1 MPFSQQQLN
10 ELWKKDIWFY
20 LREKGAPMFQFLASL
35 IPESCKSILDV
46 GCGEAL
52 ILPHLSKEKCY
63 VGTDFSN
70 FILEKN
76 LNTYEELICDGRVF
90 FRTENMHHDEYYPFT
105 PVNYDII
112 LMFGLFPTMDS
123 YEILELVS
131 LYKNLFHPAYIL
143 IEDLA
148 ATDFSLV
155 EKTFH
160 VEKKF
165 LKTFDFI
172 SKPIGVGT
180 PEQINNRQILLLKC
194 NYNDKRT

>member
-1 MPFSQQQLN
+1 MPFSQEQLN

-20 LREKGAPMFQFLASL
+20 LHEKGAPMFEFLASL
-35 IPESCKSILDV
+35 IPSSCKFILDV

-52 ILPHLSKEKCY
+52 ILPYLSSENCY
-63 VGTDFSN
+63 TGIDFSDFIINQN
-70 FILEKN
+70 FK
-76 LNTYEELICDGRVF
+76 TYNELTATGKVY
-90 FRTENMHHDEYYPFT
+90 FRREDMFHPFT
-105 PVNYDII
+105 PMHYDII
-112 LMFGLFPTMDS
+112 LMFGLFPTLDS

-131 LYKNLFHPAYIL
+131 LYKNTYHPKYIL

-148 ATDFSLV
+148 KTDFSLIK
-155 EKTFH
+155 KTFD